1 MPFDISHFPV
11 ASYFS
16 NEAECLHDYKHNKM
30 EYNVGPDSFD
40 LDSGKLIFGIRI
52 FAAFQF
58 NINIQAEIDSISF
71 VLIFSYF
78 I

>member
-1 MPFDISHFPV
+1 MQS
-11 ASYFS
+11 
-16 NEAECLHDYKHNKM
+16 
-30 EYNVGPDSFD
+30 NVGPDSFD

-52 FAAFQF
+52 FVAFQF